1 MRISYEDNNGVV
13 VLHLRDKLMGGVEC
27 AEIKDTVQEL
37 LSRGYRYMVIDFS
50 KLLWSNSTGIG
61 ALISC
66 YHNFQQQGGRLKFAR
81 PSPKIQF
88 YLHISKLDTIF
99 EIYDTVEAAVASF
112 ASV

>member
-1 MRISYEDNNGVV
+1 MAISYDEKNGVI
-13 VLHLRDKLMGGVEC
+13 VLHVKDKLIGGVEC
-27 AEIKDTVQEL
+27 VEVKNRVQEL
-37 LSRGYRYMVIDFS
+37 LNRGYRDMVIDFS
-50 KLLWSNSTGIG
+50 KLQWSNSAGIG

-112 ASV
+112 GSR